1 MADIFV
7 FFFCF
12 LVAVPAEILHLE
24 VKMFD
29 GLWTDPNREL
39 LKERIVKKEQEG
51 KTKGTA
57 QKRSSS
63 DRRSTSTNS
72 SSSSDRGFGLFVT
85 KIRKTP
91 GSLSKSKRPATVP
104 ESSADEDIGERRTST
119 YDVNSLL
126 SHPDPSQLT
135 LKANKEPFLPLSFPE
150 FGDATST
157 ASSRG
162 KDATAR

>member
-1 MADIFV
+1 
-7 FFFCF
+7 
-12 LVAVPAEILHLE
+12 
-24 VKMFD
+24 MFD
-29 GLWTDPNREL
+29 VLWTDPNREL
-39 LKERIVKKEQEG
+39 LKERIVKKEQES
-51 KTKGTA
+51 KAKGNA

-85 KIRKTP
+85 KMRKTP
-91 GSLSKSKRPATVP
+91 GSLSKAKRPATVP
-104 ESSADEDIGERRTST
+104 ESSTDENGGERHTST
-119 YDVNSLL
+119 YDVDSFL

-135 LKANKEPFLPLSFPE
+135 LKPNREPFLPLNFPE

-162 KDATAR
+162 KDAATSLAVGIFINMLF

>member
-1 MADIFV
+1 
-7 FFFCF
+7 
-12 LVAVPAEILHLE
+12 
-24 VKMFD
+24 MFD
-29 GLWTDPNREL
+29 VLWTDPNREI
-39 LKERIVKKEQEG
+39 LKERIIKKEQEG
-51 KTKGTA
+51 KTKGSA

-91 GSLSKSKRPATVP
+91 GSLSKAKRPATVP
-104 ESSADEDIGERRTST
+104 ESSTDGEIGDRRAST
-119 YDVNSLL
+119 YDVKSFL
-126 SHPDPSQLT
+126 SHPNPSQLT
-135 LKANKEPFLPLSFPE
+135 VKPATEPFLPLNLPE

-162 KDATAR
+162 RDTTTQITMCV